1 MAIRTTDSVQYK
13 RLAGRQGEKLPTTG
27 FQKLRVIYTAAG
39 GETSINLALLTP
51 ALSYKPGMNQ
61 IAVKRSTGGNL
72 IAGYDF
78 LELTSTSIGFPAGD
92 PLVAGEIVE
101 ISQEAMVTGVM
112 ACTASP
118 QCYTQTGTVGQTLVT
133 CDFSWT
139 YGLNS
144 AKAIGGVAVHLNGAL
159 QVRGVDYTEVNL
171 SAASTNQILFVDAL
185 LGGENIVVLP
195 AYQAID
201 TSAAA
206 STFNGQ
212 QLLAQQAF
220 YPRTI
225 TSIAISTSL
234 QFDTFYSCT
243 ASGPTTQTLPAA
255 TGSNRT
261 VTVENVGTGSITV
274 SRAGSDLING
284 LTTKVLAQY
293 ASVRLRDYGAGTWII
308 MS

>member
-1 MAIRTTDSVQYK
+1 MIRTADGSGQYK
-13 RLAGRQGEKLPTTG
+13 RLVRNGDRYPSTLG
-27 FQKLRVIYTAAG
+27 FQRKKATYTATG
-39 GETSINLALLTP
+39 GEVSINLALLSP
-51 ALSYKPGMNQ
+51 AISYMPGQNMLT
-61 IAVKRSTGGNL
+61 VKRSSGGGAL
-72 IAGYDF
+72 MSSDF
-78 LELTSTSIGFPAGD
+78 QELTSTSIGFSGD
-92 PLVAGEIVE
+92 PLVANEVVE
-101 ISQEAMVTGVM
+101 IIQEATVTGVM

-118 QCYTQTGTVGQTLVT
+118 QCYTQTATVGQTLVT

-144 AKAIGGVAVHLNGAL
+144 AKAIGGVAVYLQGVL
-159 QVRGVDYTEVNL
+159 QVRGVDYTETNL
-171 SAASTNQILFVDAL
+171 GTANTNQIIFVDAL

-195 AYQAID
+195 AYQPID

-206 STFNGQ
+206 NTFNGQ

-261 VTVENVGTGSITV
+261 VTIENVGTGSITV